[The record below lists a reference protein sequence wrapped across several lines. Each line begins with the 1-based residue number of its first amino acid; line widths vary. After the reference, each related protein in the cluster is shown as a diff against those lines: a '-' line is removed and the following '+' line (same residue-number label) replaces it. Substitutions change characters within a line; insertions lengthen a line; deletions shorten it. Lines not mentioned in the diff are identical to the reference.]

1 MKAQLGGDLVYMGK
15 PVLFSEVGGT
25 PLLAALALANERLVM
40 AGRTTMIVRRG
51 ER

>member
-25 PLLAALALANERLVM
+25 PLLAALANERLVM